1 MGVGEFREGRVEVLE
16 DFDEFWQ
23 LLFDEVLELVVWAL
37 GLSLEQGFVFREEV
51 LNALA
56 VDLHYLNI
64 YS

>member
-23 LLFDEVLELVVWAL
+23 LLFDEVLELVVRAL
-37 GLSLEQGFVFREEV
+37 GLSLEQGFVFWEEV